1 MKSLLPTL
9 LLLSVAVSAG
19 AGADA
24 AAAPRGV
31 DLVLLNGHVLTVD
44 ARDSVAQALAVRDGR
59 VFAVGSNRSI
69 RALIGPGTIV
79 IDLRGRTATPGLIDA
94 HAHISSGG
102 LAAVTSVDLGGAR
115 SIGEVVALLAARA
128 KTLAPG
134 AWLLGSGWDEGKLA
148 EHRYVEAQDLDAAAP
163 ANPVWIDHTTGH
175 YGTANSRALALAGI
189 TAASVDPPAGTI
201 DRDATGAPTGV
212 MKEGARDL
220 MVSFIPEP
228 SSADRRAGILASVRL
243 MNREGMTA
251 AKDPNIYPADWDA
264 YSSLAA
270 EGLLTAHVCTL
281 WNTGTTL
288 VSAEAMIA
296 RLASLPGPRSHP
308 AGADLVSCGV
318 KLFMDGS
325 GGART
330 AWVYDD
336 WNRQSVSLDRGN
348 HGYPLIEP
356 DVYRAV
362 VRLFNDA
369 GIHIGTHAI
378 GDRAIDWVVDSYAE
392 ALTAHP
398 GLGLRHSIIHANIP
412 TDGAIATMARLQRQ
426 FDAGYP
432 EAQAPFSWWI
442 GDTYAANFGP
452 ARAARLNP
460 FRTYLE
466 RGVRW
471 AGGSDYDVT
480 PLPARFGLWASI
492 ARETLQG
499 TWGRQPFGSRES
511 VDVHAALRS
520 YTVWAARQLFIEDEA
535 GSLERGKSADVAVWD
550 RNPYTVPTAELKDL
564 QCELTLY
571 RGRIVHRAEHSA
583 LRIRAGAVRASG
595 SAASGT

>member
-1 MKSLLPTL
+1 MKSTICML
-9 LLLSVAVSAG
+9 LLLAATAAG
-19 AGADA
+19 AATA
-24 AAAPRGV
+24 AAQPTA
-31 DLVLLNGHVLTVD
+31 DLVLINGRVLTVD
-44 ARDSVAQALAVRDGR
+44 ARDSVARAIAVRDGR
-59 VFAVGSNRSI
+59 ILLVGSNRAV
-69 RALIGPGTIV
+69 RALIGRDTTV
-79 IDLRGRTATPGLIDA
+79 VDLRGRTATPGLIDA

-102 LAAVTSVDLGGAR
+102 LAAVTAVDLGGAR
-115 SIGEVVALLAARA
+115 SVVEVVALLSARA

-148 EHRYVEAQDLDAAAP
+148 EHRYVEARDLDAVTQ
-163 ANPVWIDHTTGH
+163 ANPIWIDHTTGH

-189 TAASVDPPAGTI
+189 TAASIDPPAGTI
-201 DRDATGAPTGV
+201 DRDASGVPTGV
-212 MKEGARDL
+212 LKEGARDL
-220 MVSFIPEP
+220 LQTFIPEP
-228 SSADRRAGILASVRL
+228 SMADRRAGILASLRL

-251 AKDPNIYPADWDA
+251 AKDPNIDAADWEA
-264 YSSLAA
+264 YAALAA
-270 EGLLTAHVCTL
+270 EGRLSAHVCTL

-288 VSAEAMIA
+288 ASAQAMLA
-296 RLASLPGPRSHP
+296 RLAALPGPRNHT

-318 KLFMDGS
+318 KMFMDGS

-330 AWVYDD
+330 AWLYDD
-336 WNRQSVSLDRGN
+336 WHRQSTALDAGN
-348 HGYPLIEP
+348 RGYPLLEP
-356 DVYRAV
+356 EVYRAM

-378 GDRAIDWVVDSYAE
+378 GDRAIDWVVDSYAL
-392 ALTAHP
+392 ALAAHP
-398 GLGLRHSIIHANIP
+398 TAGLRHSIIHANIP
-412 TDGAIATMARLQRQ
+412 TDHAIETMARLQRQ

-442 GDTYAANFGP
+442 GDTYAGNFGP
-452 ARAARLNP
+452 ERAARLNP
-460 FRTYLE
+460 FHTYLE

-499 TWGRQPFGSRES
+499 TWGKQPFGTREA

-520 YTVWAARQLFIEDEA
+520 YTRWAATQLFIEDEA
-535 GSLERGKSADVAVWD
+535 GSLERGKSADIAVWD
-550 RNPYTVPTAELKDL
+550 RDPYRVPTAALKDL

-571 RGRIVHRAEHSA
+571 RGRIVHRAANSP
-583 LRIRAGAVRASG
+583 LRIKSGAVRASG